1 MTNLKER
8 VALNSILASGGLTL
22 GKAVVGVM
30 TGSLAILSEAAHSL
44 IDVAATVMTYFA
56 VRWADM
62 PADQDHQYGHGKI
75 ENVAA
80 LAETALLFI
89 LSGVV
94 MWESA
99 QRLLGDHPHA
109 VEATAIAFAVIIA
122 SIVVDFYRARVLT
135 RVAVETASPAL
146 EADALHFSS
155 DMWSSAAVLLG
166 LVGLRLGYAWADSA
180 AAMVVALFV
189 CFAGWQLGRRTI
201 DALTDTAPSGVAER
215 ISAIARGV
223 GNVASV
229 ERVRTRQVGGT
240 VVGEIDV
247 AASRTLPL
255 DRIEALK
262 GDIGAAVRTVLPN
275 AEIGVN
281 VTARALDDE
290 TVMERVMVIAR
301 SLGVAVHHVTIHAIP
316 AGLAISLDLEVA
328 GRLSLGAA
336 HDIADGLEAA
346 IRKDIAT
353 VAEVE
358 THIEPLHSEGTGR
371 DAAAEEVAAIERT
384 LAELATMTGAV
395 RNVHDVRV
403 RETDDGR
410 VVNFHCDVDAA
421 RTVSDVTRARR
432 RTGAWRSPAVS
443 RRQAGGRPCRAAS
456 IGAPACRTLAR
467 PVKGRRSPRL
477 RPDCGEPGT
486 NSHAGVRL
494 AAVPYPPKFEA
505 TAMGKTSL
513 RSKIGRR
520 SRFARSPS
528 RSERPAPHR
537 APLQALFGRQCTFEL
552 NATGVMARTSRLAT
566 MSAVAAAN
574 FLKWSVAR

>member
-1 MTNLKER
+1 MTNVKQR
-8 VALNSILASGGLTL
+8 VALGSILASGGLTL
-22 GKAVVGVM
+22 GKAVVGVL

-44 IDVAATVMTYFA
+44 IDLAATVMTYFA

-62 PADQDHQYGHGKI
+62 PADQEHQYGHGKI

-80 LAETALLFI
+80 LAETAMLFI

-109 VEATAIAFAVIIA
+109 VEATAAAFAVIIV
-122 SIVVDFYRARVLT
+122 SIAVDFYRARVLT
-135 RVAVETASPAL
+135 RVAADTASPAL

-166 LVGLRLGYAWADSA
+166 LVGLRLGYPWADSA
-180 AAMVVALFV
+180 AAMVVAVFV

-201 DALTDTAPSGVAER
+201 DALTDAAPSGVAEQ
-215 ISAIARGV
+215 ISTIARGV

-247 AASRTLPL
+247 GASRTLPL

-262 GDIGAAVRTVLPN
+262 DDIGTALRTALPN

-301 SLGVAVHHVTIHAIP
+301 SLGLAVHHVTIHTIP
-316 AGLAISLDLEVA
+316 TGLAISLDLEVD
-328 GRLSLGAA
+328 GRLSLGTA
-336 HDIADGLEAA
+336 HDIADRLESA
-346 IRKDIAT
+346 IRKDIDT

-358 THIEPLHSEGTGR
+358 THIEPLHTEGSGR
-371 DAAAEEVAAIERT
+371 DAAAGDVTAIERA
-384 LAELATMTGAV
+384 LAELAMATGAV
-395 RNVHDVRV
+395 RNVHEVRV

-410 VVNFHCDVDAA
+410 VVNFHCDVDPA
-421 RTVSDVTRARR
+421 RTVSDVHELVDELERGIRR
-432 RTGAWRSPAVS
+432 RFPAVK
-443 RRQAGGRPCRAAS
+443 RVVGHAEPRQPAAQ
-456 IGAPACRTLAR
+456 
-467 PVKGRRSPRL
+467 
-477 RPDCGEPGT
+477 
-486 NSHAGVRL
+486 
-494 AAVPYPPKFEA
+494 
-505 TAMGKTSL
+505 
-513 RSKIGRR
+513 
-520 SRFARSPS
+520 
-528 RSERPAPHR
+528 PAPVEGD
-537 APLQALFGRQCTFEL
+537 PG
-552 NATGVMARTSRLAT
+552 
-566 MSAVAAAN
+566 
-574 FLKWSVAR
+574 